1 VITSQLPG
9 PLAPLPIRPP
19 PQRGETTES
28 YARRLARANHLKP
41 SYLRSVLSGSVAAA
55 IRPSQLAALSG
66 RSLHALE
73 HALADLATQP
83 SSEPRQAAWQRQLGQ
98 DNPGLFTG
106 IRRDAVTDQM
116 SIRALAARHHVGRR
130 TIRQALTQAGLPP
143 LKRPP
148 ARRARVGLS
157 ARPLIRTW
165 LLAQPGITAIQIWE
179 RLLDEH
185 DADISYA
192 TVLHYCHTMT
202 SRPNSMTTPGQK
214 PHSSQTPWHAPGPPH

>member
-1 VITSQLPG
+1 VTTSQPPG

-41 SYLRSVLSGSVAAA
+41 SYLRSVLSGSVGAA
-55 IRPSQLAALSG
+55 IRPSWLAALSS
-66 RSLHALE
+66 RPLHALE

-83 SSEPRQAAWQRQLGQ
+83 RPEPQQAARQRQRAQ
-98 DNPGLFTG
+98 DNPGLFTE

-130 TIRQALTQAGLPP
+130 TIRQALTQPGLPP

-157 ARPLIRTW
+157 ARPLISTW
-165 LLAQPGITAIQIWE
+165 LLTQPGLTAIQIWE

-185 DADISYA
+185 DADISYP
-192 TVLHYCHTMT
+192 TVLHYCRTMT
-202 SRPNSMTTPGQK
+202 SPARFNDNSSSKTP
-214 PHSSQTPWHAPGPPH
+214 

>member
-1 VITSQLPG
+1 MTTSQPPG

-19 PQRGETTES
+19 PQRGETIES

-41 SYLRSVLSGSVAAA
+41 SYLRSVLSSPSQRLGAA

-66 RSLHALE
+66 RSLRALE
-73 HALADLATQP
+73 HALTDLATQP
-83 SSEPRQAAWQRQLGQ
+83 RTEPRQVARRHRPAQA
-98 DNPGLFTG
+98 NPGLFTA
-106 IRRDAVTDQM
+106 IRRDAATYQM
-116 SIRALAARHHVGRR
+116 SIRALAAHHHVGRR

-148 ARRARVGLS
+148 ARRARVGIS
-157 ARPLIRTW
+157 ARPLISTW
-165 LLAQPGITAIQIWE
+165 LLTNPQLTAMQIWE

-192 TVLHYCHTMT
+192 TVLHYRRTMT
-202 SRPNSMTTPGQK
+202 SRARFNDNARPKTP
-214 PHSSQTPWHAPGPPH
+214 